1 MRFTIN
7 TSPLAGR
14 EGKNVQSRKIRDRL
28 LKEALINVAI
38 KIEEPDEKDSFIVK
52 GRGEFQMAILIETMR
67 REDFELCVGRPE
79 VIFKRDEN
87 GQLLEPIE
95 QLYVDCDENFMG
107 VVTDKIAQRKGRMV
121 NCVNNGTGRVRLE
134 FSVPSRGLIGYR
146 DEFLTDTKGTGIMNS
161 LLEGYEPHRGDF
173 PSRFTAPSCPTAPGM
188 PSPTRSSTLSR
199 AASFSWCRAIPSTKA

>member
-1 MRFTIN
+1 M
-7 TSPLAGR
+7 
-14 EGKNVQSRKIRDRL
+14 
-28 LKEALINVAI
+28 AI

-134 FSVPSRGLIGYR
+134 FSVPSRGSSATATSSSPTPRARHHEL
-146 DEFLTDTKGTGIMNS
+146 
-161 LLEGYEPHRGDF
+161 PARGLRA
-173 PSRFTAPSCPTAPGM
+173 PSRRFPEPFHGLHRVRPRPGM
-188 PSPTRSSTLSR
+188 PSPTPSSTLSR

>member
-1 MRFTIN
+1 M
-7 TSPLAGR
+7 
-14 EGKNVQSRKIRDRL
+14 
-28 LKEALINVAI
+28 
-38 KIEEPDEKDSFIVK
+38 
-52 GRGEFQMAILIETMR
+52 
-67 REDFELCVGRPE
+67 GRPE

-173 PSRFTAPSCPTAPGM
+173 PSRFTGSIVSDRAGNASLRLFNLG
-188 PSPTRSSTLSR
+188 R
-199 AASFSWCRAIPSTKA
+199 AASFVVPGDPSTRHDRRRHNRDNDIDVNPTRKRVHQHARIRKDEAVVLTPVRPRAGHALHFVREDELVEVTPTHPSAQS

>member
-1 MRFTIN
+1 
-7 TSPLAGR
+7 
-14 EGKNVQSRKIRDRL
+14 
-28 LKEALINVAI
+28 
-38 KIEEPDEKDSFIVK
+38 
-52 GRGEFQMAILIETMR
+52 MAILIETMR

-173 PSRFTAPSCPTAPGM
+173 PSRFTGSIV
-188 PSPTRSSTLSR
+188 SDR
-199 AASFSWCRAIPSTKA
+199 AGKCRRLRALQP

>member
-1 MRFTIN
+1 M
-7 TSPLAGR
+7 
-14 EGKNVQSRKIRDRL
+14 
-28 LKEALINVAI
+28 AI

-134 FSVPSRGLIGYR
+134 FSVPSRG
-146 DEFLTDTKGTGIMNS
+146 S
-161 LLEGYEPHRGDF
+161 
-173 PSRFTAPSCPTAPGM
+173 SATATSS
-188 PSPTRSSTLSR
+188 SPTPRHGHHELP
-199 AASFSWCRAIPSTKA
+199 A

>member
-1 MRFTIN
+1 MQLNGARI
-7 TSPLAGR
+7 LIECLIR
-14 EGKNVQSRKIRDRL
+14 EGVNIIFGYPGGSVLDIY
-28 LKEALINVAI
+28 
-38 KIEEPDEKDSFIVK
+38 DELPQYGEQLRHVLVIVK

-121 NCVNNGTGRVRLE
+121 NCVNNGTGRVGLE
-134 FSVPSRGLIGYR
+134 FS
-146 DEFLTDTKGTGIMNS
+146 
-161 LLEGYEPHRGDF
+161 DF
-173 PSRFTAPSCPTAPGM
+173 PTGRSAGLSDCWSR
-188 PSPTRSSTLSR
+188 
-199 AASFSWCRAIPSTKA
+199 